1 MSVKFL
7 VFLLIPKVDRHSRFN
22 KYINIIKCLQ
32 NDFTDNI
39 FSLWGEGEIFYKLF
53 PVTGRDRMTAKSRT
67 RTTKF
72 FWSVY
77 FFFHGVCKPCNAITY
92 L

>member
-7 VFLLIPKVDRHSRFN
+7 VFLLILKVDRHSRFN

-39 FSLWGEGEIFYKLF
+39 FFLCGER
-53 PVTGRDRMTAKSRT
+53 GRFSINC
-67 RTTKF
+67 F
-72 FWSVY
+72 
-77 FFFHGVCKPCNAITY
+77 

>member
-1 MSVKFL
+1 MSVKVL

-39 FSLWGEGEIFYKLF
+39 FFLCGER
-53 PVTGRDRMTAKSRT
+53 GRFSINC
-67 RTTKF
+67 F
-72 FWSVY
+72 
-77 FFFHGVCKPCNAITY
+77 